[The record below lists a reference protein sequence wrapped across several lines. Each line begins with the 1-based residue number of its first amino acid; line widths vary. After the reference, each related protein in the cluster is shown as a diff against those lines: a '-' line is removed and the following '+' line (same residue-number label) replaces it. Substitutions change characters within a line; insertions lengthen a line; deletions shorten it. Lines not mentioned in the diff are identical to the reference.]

1 MQNVKTVYL
10 NALRD
15 LFPEQMGPFDNSI
28 TMAMQSIMGVQR
40 AIGQRMGE
48 VTMYSQS
55 PSEYLRELSK
65 YSVVL
70 ADLYDYLGSLLR
82 ESAPD
87 AKDTGGPGSV
97 YEPLYQ
103 SPFSQAGKKEK
114 SSPVDIELKALAGES
129 LFAGAS
135 RIISNMEEEDR
146 VVPPGHIP
154 EIPFA
159 SRPEA
164 NDADNLDDMN
174 LFDDIDDILDVPEA
188 SPKSDDGVFF
198 AAADN
203 APPASVPVDAGNPG
217 GGQAGT
223 NASRPTAYVFRREER
238 KFRTYGAAL
247 CDIAVYLARFNPEQF
262 VLFCN
267 ANRSDPVFARTVSND
282 DAMISQMTGAMC
294 IVRGYFV
301 DNDRDD
307 PALAGYISKML
318 TYFGLQTEEFYLIY
332 GNEGG

>member
-1 MQNVKTVYL
+1 
-10 NALRD
+10 
-15 LFPEQMGPFDNSI
+15 
-28 TMAMQSIMGVQR
+28 
-40 AIGQRMGE
+40 
-48 VTMYSQS
+48 
-55 PSEYLRELSK
+55 
-65 YSVVL
+65 
-70 ADLYDYLGSLLR
+70 
-82 ESAPD
+82 
-87 AKDTGGPGSV
+87 
-97 YEPLYQ
+97 
-103 SPFSQAGKKEK
+103 
-114 SSPVDIELKALAGES
+114 
-129 LFAGAS
+129 
-135 RIISNMEEEDR
+135 MEEEDR

-188 SPKSDDGVFF
+188 SPKSDDGAFF

-203 APPASVPVDAGNPG
+203 VPPASVPVGAGNPG

-267 ANRSDPVFARTVSND
+267 ANQSDPVFARTVSND

-294 IVRGYFV
+294 IVRGYFI

-318 TYFGLQTEEFYLIY
+318 MYFGLQTEEFYLIY

>member
-87 AKDTGGPGSV
+87 AKGTGGPGSV

-103 SPFSQAGKKEK
+103 SPFSQAGQKEK

-203 APPASVPVDAGNPG
+203 APP
-217 GGQAGT
+217 
-223 NASRPTAYVFRREER
+223 
-238 KFRTYGAAL
+238 
-247 CDIAVYLARFNPEQF
+247 
-262 VLFCN
+262 VLLM
-267 ANRSDPVFARTVSND
+267 S
-282 DAMISQMTGAMC
+282 
-294 IVRGYFV
+294 
-301 DNDRDD
+301 
-307 PALAGYISKML
+307 
-318 TYFGLQTEEFYLIY
+318 
-332 GNEGG
+332 

>member
-40 AIGQRMGE
+40 AIGRKMGE

-87 AKDTGGPGSV
+87 TKNTGGPVSA

-103 SPFSQAGKKEK
+103 SPFSQAGQKEK

-164 NDADNLDDMN
+164 SDADGLDDMT
-174 LFDDIDDILDVPEA
+174 LFDDIDNILDAPVS
-188 SPKSDDGVFF
+188 SPKSGDETFF
-198 AAADN
+198 ADVDN
-203 APPASVPVDAGNPG
+203 VPLASVPVAVGNPG
-217 GGQAGT
+217 GGQVGT
-223 NASRPTAYVFRREER
+223 NTPRPTAYVFQREER
-238 KFRTYGAAL
+238 KFRTYGATL

-267 ANRSDPVFARTVSND
+267 ANRSDPVFARAVSND

-307 PALAGYISKML
+307 PALTGYISKML
-318 TYFGLQTEEFYLIY
+318 AYFGMRAEEFYLIY